1 MSYLYTIQY
10 TDLSLVKSGYHG
22 EGRKNDG
29 TTIVQKTHHTAV
41 FAVDV
46 DDDNQEW
53 RENHIKSFGGRGV
66 LLIRNPYRTILSSWN
81 HDSKTHMGVMD
92 PLSFES
98 SYFRKFVF
106 SSINRFRLTHYY
118 KDYPVPSTQYPPR
131 HTIFLV
137 GRN

>member
-1 MSYLYTIQY
+1 MEYVILIYYTY
-10 TDLSLVKSGYHG
+10 TDLSLVKSGYDG

-66 LLIRNPYRTILSSWN
+66 LLLRNPYRAILSAWN
-81 HDSKTHMGVMD
+81 HRSMTHTGLLD
-92 PLSFES
+92 PLTFQS
-98 SYFRKFVF
+98 SEFRKFVF
-106 SSINRFRLTHYY
+106 FCINRYKLT
-118 KDYPVPSTQYPPR
+118 DT
-131 HTIFLV
+131 
-137 GRN
+137 